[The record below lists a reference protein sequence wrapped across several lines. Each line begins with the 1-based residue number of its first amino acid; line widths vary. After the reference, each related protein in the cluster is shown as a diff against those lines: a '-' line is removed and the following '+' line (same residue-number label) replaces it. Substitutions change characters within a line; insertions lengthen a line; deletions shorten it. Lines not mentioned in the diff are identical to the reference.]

1 MSEFNLGFL
10 ATNFTENSGS
20 KASPSFLSNSPK
32 NFEFLEEEQKMLK
45 EMQQEN
51 ERMEELIVNLKQTR
65 NMILINIE
73 NSKDSAEEY
82 QQLYQVFL

>member
-1 MSEFNLGFL
+1 
-10 ATNFTENSGS
+10 
-20 KASPSFLSNSPK
+20 
-32 NFEFLEEEQKMLK
+32 MLK

-82 QQLYQVFL
+82 QQLYQVLIETCIRLF